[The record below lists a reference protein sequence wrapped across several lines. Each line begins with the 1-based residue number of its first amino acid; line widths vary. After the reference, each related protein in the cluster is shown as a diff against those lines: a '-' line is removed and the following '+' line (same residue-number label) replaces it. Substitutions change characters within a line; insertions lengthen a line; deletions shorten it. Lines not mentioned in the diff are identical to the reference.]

1 MFNLMRKHHKKFIGL
16 KNLTPRTENNKK
28 LKQKVLIDAGIFTVH
43 CITFTNINTIKNKQ
57 FKYRK

>member
-43 CITFTNINTIKNKQ
+43 CITFTNINTIKNK
-57 FKYRK
+57 